1 VVIEAIES
9 GAIETGQ
16 PDRPGGA
23 VQAVAQLQ
31 DGADAGL
38 RGYGA
43 GPVGRLLAAVAA
55 PADDAPGM
63 DAEVGAEFRTALLAE
78 LARRYLRA
86 VRAHARG
93 SGAPRVW
100 QVVLSRW
107 EGGAGDPARTVLAGA
122 HALVCFDL
130 PPAVVSACTLL
141 ARTPGPVEQAVV
153 QAVTDRIARLAND
166 AAAHDTAATDT
177 RSREDASG
185 LALLLSRS
193 ECWRQAEHLWTLR
206 GRPSEAE
213 KERAALDWRAALVAR
228 ALLGSS

>member
-1 VVIEAIES
+1 VLVAIES
-9 GAIETGQ
+9 DAAGTGD
-16 PDRPGGA
+16 PDRQGG
-23 VQAVAQLQ
+23 VVDAVAGLQ
-31 DGADAGL
+31 DGADAGV
-38 RGYGA
+38 RGQGA
-43 GPVGRLLAAVAA
+43 GPVGRLLTAVAA
-55 PADDAPGM
+55 PDDAAAQP
-63 DAEVGAEFRTALLAE
+63 DAEFRTALVAE

-86 VRAHARG
+86 VRAQARG

-100 QVVLSRW
+100 QVLLSRW
-107 EGGAGDPARTVLAGA
+107 EGGTGDPARTALAGA

-130 PPAVVSACTLL
+130 PPAVVSVCTLL
-141 ARTPGPVEQAVV
+141 GRTPGPLEQAVV
-153 QAVTDRIARLAND
+153 QVMTAQITRLANE
-166 AAAHDTAATDT
+166 AAAADT
-177 RSREDASG
+177 RSDDDASG

>member
-1 VVIEAIES
+1 VLVAIES
-9 GAIETGQ
+9 GAAVPGD
-16 PDRPGGA
+16 PDRPGG
-23 VQAVAQLQ
+23 VVEAVARLQ
-31 DGADAGL
+31 EGADAGV
-38 RGYGA
+38 RGHGA
-43 GPVGRLLAAVAA
+43 GPVGRLLTAVAVCDEA
-55 PADDAPGM
+55 AGQDT
-63 DAEVGAEFRTALLAE
+63 EFRAVLVAE

-93 SGAPRVW
+93 SGTPRVW
-100 QVVLSRW
+100 QVLLARW
-107 EGGAGDPARTVLAGA
+107 EGGSGDPARTALAGA

-141 ARTPGPVEQAVV
+141 GRGPGPVEQAVV
-153 QAVTDRIARLAND
+153 QAVTAQIARLAND
-166 AAAHDTAATDT
+166 AAATDS
-177 RSREDASG
+177 RSDDDASG

-228 ALLGSS
+228 ALLGSP

>member
-1 VVIEAIES
+1 VLVAIES
-9 GAIETGQ
+9 GAVETGD
-16 PDRPGGA
+16 PDRPG
-23 VQAVAQLQ
+23 VVDAVAGLQ
-31 DGADAGL
+31 DGADAGV
-38 RGYGA
+38 RGHGA
-43 GPVGRLLAAVAA
+43 GPVGRLLTAVAA
-55 PADDAPGM
+55 PDDGASGGPAQL
-63 DAEVGAEFRTALLAE
+63 DAEFRAALVAE

-100 QVVLSRW
+100 QVLLSRW
-107 EGGAGDPARTVLAGA
+107 EGGAGDPARTALAGA
-122 HALVCFDL
+122 HALVCYDL

-141 ARTPGPVEQAVV
+141 GRSPGPVEQAVV
-153 QAVTDRIARLAND
+153 QELTGQITRLANE
-166 AAAHDTAATDT
+166 AGATDS
-177 RSREDASG
+177 RSDDDASG

-228 ALLGSS
+228 ALLGSG

>member
-1 VVIEAIES
+1 MLVAIES
-9 GAIETGQ
+9 EAVETGD
-16 PDRPGGA
+16 PDRPGG
-23 VQAVAQLQ
+23 VVDAVAGLQ
-31 DGADAGL
+31 EGADAGV
-38 RGYGA
+38 RGHGA
-43 GPVGRLLAAVAA
+43 GPVGRLLTAVAA
-55 PADDAPGM
+55 PDDAAAQL
-63 DAEVGAEFRTALLAE
+63 DTELRAALVAE

-100 QVVLSRW
+100 QVLLTRW
-107 EGGAGDPARTVLAGA
+107 EGGTGDPARTALAGA

-141 ARTPGPVEQAVV
+141 GLSPGPVEQAVV
-153 QAVTDRIARLAND
+153 QAVTAQIARLANE
-166 AAAHDTAATDT
+166 AAATDSQ
-177 RSREDASG
+177 SRDDASG

-228 ALLGSS
+228 ALLGSG

>member
-1 VVIEAIES
+1 MLVAIES
-9 GAIETGQ
+9 EAVETGD
-16 PDRPGGA
+16 PDRPGG
-23 VQAVAQLQ
+23 VVDAVAGLQ
-31 DGADAGL
+31 EGADTGV
-38 RGYGA
+38 RGHGA
-43 GPVGRLLAAVAA
+43 GPVGRILTAIAA
-55 PADDAPGM
+55 PDEAAAQLDT
-63 DAEVGAEFRTALLAE
+63 EFRAALVAE

-86 VRAHARG
+86 VRAHGRG

-100 QVVLSRW
+100 QVLLGRW
-107 EGGAGDPARTVLAGA
+107 ESGTGDPARTALAGA

-141 ARTPGPVEQAVV
+141 GRGPGPVEQAVV
-153 QAVTDRIARLAND
+153 QAVTAQIARLANEAAD
-166 AAAHDTAATDT
+166 AH
-177 RSREDASG
+177 SRDDASG

>member
-1 VVIEAIES
+1 VLVAIES
-9 GAIETGQ
+9 GAVETGD
-16 PDRPGGA
+16 PDRPGG
-23 VQAVAQLQ
+23 VVDAVAGLQ
-31 DGADAGL
+31 EGADAGV
-38 RGYGA
+38 RGHGA
-43 GPVGRLLAAVAA
+43 GPVGRLLTAIAA
-55 PADDAPGM
+55 PDDA
-63 DAEVGAEFRTALLAE
+63 AAQLETEFRAALVAE

-100 QVVLSRW
+100 QVLLSRW
-107 EGGAGDPARTVLAGA
+107 EGGTGDPARTALAGA

-141 ARTPGPVEQAVV
+141 GRSPGPVEQAVV
-153 QAVTDRIARLAND
+153 QAVTGQITRLANE
-166 AAAHDTAATDT
+166 AAATDT
-177 RSREDASG
+177 RSRDDASG
-185 LALLLSRS
+185 LSLLLSRS

-228 ALLGSS
+228 ALLGSG

>member
-1 VVIEAIES
+1 MIEAIES
-9 GAIETGQ
+9 GAIETGE
-16 PDRPGGA
+16 PDRPCGA
-23 VQAVAQLQ
+23 VEAVARLQ
-31 DGADAGL
+31 DGADAGMH
-38 RGYGA
+38 GHGV
-43 GPVGRLLAAVAA
+43 GPVGRLLTAAAA
-55 PADDAPGM
+55 PDVEAV
-63 DAEVGAEFRTALLAE
+63 DAEADGEFRAALLAE

-86 VRAHARG
+86 VRAQARG
-93 SGAPRVW
+93 SEAPRVW

-107 EGGAGDPARTVLAGA
+107 EGGAGDPARAVLAGA

-141 ARTPGPVEQAVV
+141 GSNPGPVEQTVV

-213 KERAALDWRAALVAR
+213 KERAAMDWRAALVAR
-228 ALLGSS
+228 ALLGG

>member
-1 VVIEAIES
+1 VLVAIES
-9 GAIETGQ
+9 GAVETGD
-16 PDRPGGA
+16 PDRPG
-23 VQAVAQLQ
+23 VVDAVAGLQ
-31 DGADAGL
+31 DGADAGV
-38 RGYGA
+38 RGHGA
-43 GPVGRLLAAVAA
+43 GPVGRLLTAVAA
-55 PADDAPGM
+55 PDDAASGGPAQL
-63 DAEVGAEFRTALLAE
+63 DAEFRAALVAE

-100 QVVLSRW
+100 QVLLSRW
-107 EGGAGDPARTVLAGA
+107 EGGAGDPARTALAGA
-122 HALVCFDL
+122 HALVCYDL

-141 ARTPGPVEQAVV
+141 GRSPGPVEQAVV
-153 QAVTDRIARLAND
+153 QELTGQITRLANE
-166 AAAHDTAATDT
+166 AGATDS
-177 RSREDASG
+177 RSDDDASG

-228 ALLGSS
+228 ALLGSG

>member
-1 VVIEAIES
+1 MIEAIES
-9 GAIETGQ
+9 GAIETPG
-16 PDRPGGA
+16 PDRPCG
-23 VQAVAQLQ
+23 VVEAVARLQ
-31 DGADAGL
+31 DGADAGT
-38 RGYGA
+38 GGHGA
-43 GPVGRLLAAVAA
+43 GPVGRLLTAVAE
-55 PADDAPGM
+55 ADDEAGDTGA
-63 DAEVGAEFRTALLAE
+63 DADFRAALLAE

-107 EGGAGDPARTVLAGA
+107 EGGAPDPARTALASA

-130 PPAVVSACTLL
+130 PPGVVSACTLL
-141 ARTPGPVEQAVV
+141 GSNPGPVEQMVV

>member
-1 VVIEAIES
+1 MLVASES
-9 GAIETGQ
+9 GAVDTGD
-16 PDRPGGA
+16 PDRPGG
-23 VQAVAQLQ
+23 VVDDVAGLQ
-31 DGADAGL
+31 QGADAGV
-38 RGYGA
+38 RGHGA
-43 GPVGRLLAAVAA
+43 GPVGRLLTAVAA
-55 PADDAPGM
+55 PDDAAAQL
-63 DAEVGAEFRTALLAE
+63 DAEFRTALVAE

-86 VRAHARG
+86 VRGHARG

-100 QVVLSRW
+100 QVLLSRW
-107 EGGAGDPARTVLAGA
+107 EGGTGDPARTALAGA

-141 ARTPGPVEQAVV
+141 GRSPGSVEQAVV
-153 QAVTDRIARLAND
+153 QAITTQIARLANE
-166 AAAHDTAATDT
+166 AAATDT
-177 RSREDASG
+177 RSDDDASG

-228 ALLGSS
+228 ALLGSP

>member
-1 VVIEAIES
+1 VLVAIES
-9 GAIETGQ
+9 GAAEPGD
-16 PDRPGGA
+16 PDRPGG
-23 VQAVAQLQ
+23 VVEAVARLQ
-31 DGADAGL
+31 EGADAGV
-38 RGYGA
+38 RGHGA
-43 GPVGRLLAAVAA
+43 GPVGRLLTAVAVCDEAA
-55 PADDAPGM
+55 PQDT
-63 DAEVGAEFRTALLAE
+63 EFRAVLVAE

-93 SGAPRVW
+93 SGTPRVW
-100 QVVLSRW
+100 QVLLARW
-107 EGGAGDPARTVLAGA
+107 EGGSGDPARTALAGA

-141 ARTPGPVEQAVV
+141 GRGPGPVEQAVV
-153 QAVTDRIARLAND
+153 QAVTAQIARLANE
-166 AAAHDTAATDT
+166 AAATDS
-177 RSREDASG
+177 RSDDDASG

-228 ALLGSS
+228 ALLGSP

>member
-1 VVIEAIES
+1 V
-9 GAIETGQ
+9 
-16 PDRPGGA
+16 
-23 VQAVAQLQ
+23 
-31 DGADAGL
+31 
-38 RGYGA
+38 
-43 GPVGRLLAAVAA
+43 
-55 PADDAPGM
+55 
-63 DAEVGAEFRTALLAE
+63 AE

-93 SGAPRVW
+93 SGTPRVW
-100 QVVLSRW
+100 QVLLARW
-107 EGGAGDPARTVLAGA
+107 EGGSGDPARTALAGA

-141 ARTPGPVEQAVV
+141 GRGPGPVEQAVV
-153 QAVTDRIARLAND
+153 QAVTAQIARLANE
-166 AAAHDTAATDT
+166 AAATDA
-177 RSREDASG
+177 RSDDDDASG

-228 ALLGSS
+228 ALLGSP

>member
-1 VVIEAIES
+1 VLVAIES
-9 GAIETGQ
+9 DAAGTGD
-16 PDRPGGA
+16 PDRPSG
-23 VQAVAQLQ
+23 VVDAVAGLQ
-31 DGADAGL
+31 AGADAGV
-38 RGYGA
+38 RGQGA
-43 GPVGRLLAAVAA
+43 GPVGRLLTAVAA
-55 PADDAPGM
+55 PDDAAVQP
-63 DAEVGAEFRTALLAE
+63 DAEFRAALVAE

-86 VRAHARG
+86 VRAQARG

-100 QVVLSRW
+100 QVLLSRW
-107 EGGAGDPARTVLAGA
+107 EGGTGDPARTALAGA

-130 PPAVVSACTLL
+130 PPAVVSVCTLL
-141 ARTPGPVEQAVV
+141 GRTPGPLEQAVV
-153 QAVTDRIARLAND
+153 QVMTAQITRLANE
-166 AAAHDTAATDT
+166 AAVADT
-177 RSREDASG
+177 RSDDDASG

>member
-1 VVIEAIES
+1 VLVAIES
-9 GAIETGQ
+9 GAVETGD
-16 PDRPGGA
+16 PDRPGG
-23 VQAVAQLQ
+23 VVDAVAGLQ
-31 DGADAGL
+31 EGADAGV
-38 RGYGA
+38 RGHGA
-43 GPVGRLLAAVAA
+43 GPVGRLLTAVAA
-55 PADDAPGM
+55 PDDAAAQLET
-63 DAEVGAEFRTALLAE
+63 DFRAALVAE

-100 QVVLSRW
+100 QILLSRW
-107 EGGAGDPARTVLAGA
+107 EGGTGDPARTALAGA

-141 ARTPGPVEQAVV
+141 GRSPGPVEQAVV
-153 QAVTDRIARLAND
+153 QAVTGQITRLANE
-166 AAAHDTAATDT
+166 AAVTDT
-177 RSREDASG
+177 RSRDDASG
-185 LALLLSRS
+185 LSLLLSRS

-228 ALLGSS
+228 ALLGSG

>member
-1 VVIEAIES
+1 MLVAIES
-9 GAIETGQ
+9 DAAGTGD
-16 PDRPGGA
+16 PDRPSG
-23 VQAVAQLQ
+23 VVDAVAGLQ
-31 DGADAGL
+31 AGADAGV
-38 RGYGA
+38 RGQGA
-43 GPVGRLLAAVAA
+43 GPVGRLLTAVAA
-55 PADDAPGM
+55 PDDAAVQP
-63 DAEVGAEFRTALLAE
+63 DAEFRAALVAE

-86 VRAHARG
+86 VRAQARG

-100 QVVLSRW
+100 QVLLSRW
-107 EGGAGDPARTVLAGA
+107 EGGTGDPARTALAGA

-130 PPAVVSACTLL
+130 PPAVVSVCTLL
-141 ARTPGPVEQAVV
+141 GRTPGPLEQAVV
-153 QAVTDRIARLAND
+153 QVMTAQITRLANE
-166 AAAHDTAATDT
+166 AAVADT
-177 RSREDASG
+177 RSDDDASG

>member
-1 VVIEAIES
+1 MSEAIGS
-9 GAIETGQ
+9 GAIEPEGR
-16 PDRPGGA
+16 DSPGRVVEPVGRL
-23 VQAVAQLQ
+23 QA
-31 DGADAGL
+31 GADAGS

-43 GPVGRLLAAVAA
+43 GPVGRLLTAVAA
-55 PADDAPGM
+55 PEDEAVEMAV
-63 DAEVGAEFRTALLAE
+63 AVGTEFRAALLAE
-78 LARRYLRA
+78 LTRRYLRA

-107 EGGAGDPARTVLAGA
+107 EGGAGDPARTALAGA
-122 HALVCFDL
+122 HALVCYDL
-130 PPAVVSACTLL
+130 PAAVVSACTLL
-141 ARTPGPVEQAVV
+141 GRNPGPAEQAVV
-153 QAVTDRIARLAND
+153 QALTDRIARLANET
-166 AAAHDTAATDT
+166 AATGTAATD
-177 RSREDASG
+177 SRDDAHG

-228 ALLGSS
+228 ALLGSP

>member
-1 VVIEAIES
+1 VLVAIES
-9 GAIETGQ
+9 GAVETGD
-16 PDRPGGA
+16 PDRPGG
-23 VQAVAQLQ
+23 VVDAVAGLQ
-31 DGADAGL
+31 EGADTGV
-38 RGYGA
+38 RGHGA
-43 GPVGRLLAAVAA
+43 GPVGRLLTSVAA
-55 PADDAPGM
+55 PDDTAASAPAPL
-63 DAEVGAEFRTALLAE
+63 DTEFRAALVAE

-100 QVVLSRW
+100 QVLLSRW
-107 EGGAGDPARTVLAGA
+107 EGGTADPARTVLAGA
-122 HALVCFDL
+122 HALVAFDL

-141 ARTPGPVEQAVV
+141 GRSPGPVEQAVV
-153 QAVTDRIARLAND
+153 QAVAGRIARLANESATTD
-166 AAAHDTAATDT
+166 AQSH
-177 RSREDASG
+177 EDASG

>member
-1 VVIEAIES
+1 MLVAIES
-9 GAIETGQ
+9 GAAETGD
-16 PDRPGGA
+16 PDRPGG
-23 VQAVAQLQ
+23 VVDAVAGLQ
-31 DGADAGL
+31 QGADAGIC
-38 RGYGA
+38 GHGA
-43 GPVGRLLAAVAA
+43 GPVGRLLTAVAA
-55 PADDAPGM
+55 PDDVSASGSAQPDG
-63 DAEVGAEFRTALLAE
+63 EFRAALVGE
-78 LARRYLRA
+78 LVRRYLRA

-107 EGGAGDPARTVLAGA
+107 EGGAGDPARTALAGA

-141 ARTPGPVEQAVV
+141 GRSPAPAEQAAV
-153 QAVTDRIARLAND
+153 QAVTGQIARLAND
-166 AAAHDTAATDT
+166 AAAAAATDT
-177 RSREDASG
+177 GSRDDASG

-213 KERAALDWRAALVAR
+213 RERAALDWRAALVAR
-228 ALLGSS
+228 ALLGSG

>member
-1 VVIEAIES
+1 MIDAIES
-9 GAIETGQ
+9 GAIGTGG
-16 PDRPGGA
+16 PDSAGG
-23 VQAVAQLQ
+23 VVEAVARLQ
-31 DGADAGL
+31 DGADAGA
-38 RGYGA
+38 RGQGA
-43 GPVGRLLAAVAA
+43 GPVGRLVTAVAA
-55 PADDAPGM
+55 PDVDGV
-63 DAEVGAEFRTALLAE
+63 DGVEGIEVDAEFRSALLAE

-93 SGAPRVW
+93 IGAPRVW
-100 QVVLSRW
+100 QIVLSRW
-107 EGGAGDPARTVLAGA
+107 ECGDGDPARTALAGA

-141 ARTPGPVEQAVV
+141 GRSPGLVEQAVV
-153 QAVTDRIARLAND
+153 RAVTDRIARLAND
-166 AAAHDTAATDT
+166 TAADT
-177 RSREDASG
+177 RSRDDARG

>member
-1 VVIEAIES
+1 MLVAIDS
-9 GAIETGQ
+9 GAVEAGDT
-16 PDRPGGA
+16 DRPGG
-23 VQAVAQLQ
+23 VVDAVARLQ
-31 DGADAGL
+31 EGADAGV
-38 RGYGA
+38 RGHGA
-43 GPVGRLLAAVAA
+43 GPVGMLLTAVAVPDDTA
-55 PADDAPGM
+55 ASGPAQLDT
-63 DAEVGAEFRTALLAE
+63 EFRAALVAE
-78 LARRYLRA
+78 LGRRYLRA
-86 VRAHARG
+86 VRAFDRG

-107 EGGAGDPARTVLAGA
+107 EGGTGDPARTALAGA

-141 ARTPGPVEQAVV
+141 GRSPGPAEQAVV
-153 QAVTDRIARLAND
+153 QAVTGQVARLANE
-166 AAAHDTAATDT
+166 AAAGAATDT
-177 RSREDASG
+177 GSRDDASG

-228 ALLGSS
+228 ALLGSG

>member
-1 VVIEAIES
+1 VLVAIES
-9 GAIETGQ
+9 EAVETGD
-16 PDRPGGA
+16 PDRPGG
-23 VQAVAQLQ
+23 VVDAVAGLQ
-31 DGADAGL
+31 EGADAGV
-38 RGYGA
+38 RGHGA
-43 GPVGRLLAAVAA
+43 GPVGRLLTAIAA
-55 PADDAPGM
+55 PDD
-63 DAEVGAEFRTALLAE
+63 TAAQLDSELRAALVAE

-86 VRAHARG
+86 VRAYARG

-100 QVVLSRW
+100 QVLLTRW
-107 EGGAGDPARTVLAGA
+107 EGGTGDPARTALAGA

-141 ARTPGPVEQAVV
+141 GLSPGPVEQAVV
-153 QAVTDRIARLAND
+153 QAVTAQIARLANE
-166 AAAHDTAATDT
+166 AAATDSQ
-177 RSREDASG
+177 SRDDASG

-228 ALLGSS
+228 ALLGSG

>member
-1 VVIEAIES
+1 MLVAIES
-9 GAIETGQ
+9 GAVGTGD
-16 PDRPGGA
+16 PDRPGGVVDA
-23 VQAVAQLQ
+23 VVRLQ
-31 DGADAGL
+31 EGADAGVH
-38 RGYGA
+38 GHGA
-43 GPVGRLLAAVAA
+43 GPVGRLLTAVAE
-55 PADDAPGM
+55 PDDAAPQP
-63 DAEVGAEFRTALLAE
+63 EAEFRTALVAE

-86 VRAHARG
+86 VRAHAKG

-100 QVVLSRW
+100 QVLLSRW
-107 EGGAGDPARTVLAGA
+107 EAGRPDGGAGDPTRTALAGA

-141 ARTPGPVEQAVV
+141 GRSPGPVEQAVV
-153 QAVTDRIARLAND
+153 QAVTARIARLANE
-166 AAAHDTAATDT
+166 AAAIDT
-177 RSREDASG
+177 RSDDDASG

-228 ALLGSS
+228 ALLGSG

>member
-1 VVIEAIES
+1 VLVAIES
-9 GAIETGQ
+9 GAAVPGD
-16 PDRPGGA
+16 PDRPGG
-23 VQAVAQLQ
+23 VVEAVARLQ
-31 DGADAGL
+31 EGADAGV
-38 RGYGA
+38 RGHGA
-43 GPVGRLLAAVAA
+43 GPVGRLLTAVAVCDEA
-55 PADDAPGM
+55 AGQDT
-63 DAEVGAEFRTALLAE
+63 EFRAVLVAE

-93 SGAPRVW
+93 SGTPRVW
-100 QVVLSRW
+100 QVLLARW
-107 EGGAGDPARTVLAGA
+107 EGGSGDPARTALAGA

-141 ARTPGPVEQAVV
+141 GRGPGPVEQVVV
-153 QAVTDRIARLAND
+153 QAVTAQIARLAND
-166 AAAHDTAATDT
+166 AAATDA
-177 RSREDASG
+177 RSDDDASG

-228 ALLGSS
+228 ALLGSP